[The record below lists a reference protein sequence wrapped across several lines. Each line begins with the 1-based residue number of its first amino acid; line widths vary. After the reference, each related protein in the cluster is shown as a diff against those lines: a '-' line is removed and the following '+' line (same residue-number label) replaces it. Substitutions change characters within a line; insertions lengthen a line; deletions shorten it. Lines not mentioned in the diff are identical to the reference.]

1 MLIATATA
9 ASLTYKA
16 TCTGASSVPPVST
29 KAAGSV
35 SVTLVNTSFATGYF
49 YATNIKQMTMAH
61 LHAGAV
67 GKNGPPIVWALAL
80 NGTYGPMSG
89 SIKATFT
96 FNPSLNNVSA
106 LLAAGLV
113 YFNIHTIAY
122 ATGELW
128 GQLSSKTLLGSGL
141 GGTSSMTPPFS
152 VSYNSMLPTRSPGP
166 PLPIQFQLAATT

>member
-1 MLIATATA
+1 MSPLLMIILVLMMFESSS
-9 ASLTYKA
+9 ASITYLG
-16 TCTGASSVPPVST
+16 TCTGDSSVPPVST

-67 GKNGPPIVWALAL
+67 GKNGPPIVWAF
-80 NGTYGPMSG
+80 NGTHGPVSG

-106 LLAAGLV
+106 LLAAGLI
-113 YFNIHTIAY
+113 YFNIHTTAY
-122 ATGELW
+122 PAGEIR

-152 VSYNSMLPTRSPGP
+152 VSYNSMLPT
-166 PLPIQFQLAATT
+166 